1 MIYGWCVWIS
11 GLPGSGKSVISEY
24 LSKKLE
30 KKQITFQLL
39 SSDLL
44 RSVLTPKPTYSS
56 EERHR
61 VYSTLV
67 FITRLL
73 VQNNVNVILD
83 ATGSLKQYRNDARN
97 KLPKFIEVYLDC
109 PLKICIQRENTRK
122 KTYGAPKNIYKEA
135 FNGTS
140 TSVPGLNHPFELS
153 SNPELVINTVQNN
166 PNEAAKIIA
175 KFIFSRYYS

>member
-1 MIYGWCVWIS
+1 MMYGWCVWIS

-30 KKQITFQLL
+30 KKQIHLQLL
-39 SSDLL
+39 SSDSL

-56 EERHR
+56 KERHI

-83 ATGSLKQYRNDARN
+83 ATGSLKHYRNDARN
-97 KLPKFIEVYLDC
+97 KLPKFIEVYLEC
-109 PLKICIQRENTRK
+109 PLKICIHRENMRK
-122 KTYGAPKNIYKEA
+122 KTYGAPKNIYKKT

-140 TSVPGLNHPFELS
+140 INVPRLNHPFELS
-153 SNPELVINTVQNN
+153 SNPELIINTVQNN
-166 PNEAAKIIA
+166 LAEAAKIIA
-175 KFIFSRYYS
+175 DFIFSRYYF